1 MQKKGNHLECQK
13 REQPLPSEYPLRMC
27 RKKGN
32 KLECQRAYVF
42 FDTIKDLGSVLDV
55 STRDVENVKR
65 SST

>member
-1 MQKKGNHLECQK
+1 MQKKGNYLECQK

-32 KLECQRAYVF
+32 KSVKELMFF

-55 STRDVENVKR
+55 SPRDVQKM
-65 SST
+65 